1 MSTKYTKT
9 ALESSSIIII
19 PLPYLHKVFLVQ
31 VKPFKSMI
39 SRKNQWSPCCLTFPS
54 WRATKTKNL
63 PVAPFGPLII
73 FRHRIPKT
81 QILSKVSLCIFLDT
95 NHYKNNQNDQKQVS
109 YFGSFDGQFPI
120 SLHNE
125 NTDLEHGLICL
136 WNDQLMA
143 VTTSETSDSRI
154 WGNISVITFRF

>member
-81 QILSKVSLCIFLDT
+81 QILSKVSLRIFHDT

-109 YFGSFDGQFPI
+109 YFGSLMVNFPFHRTMKTVI
-120 SLHNE
+120 LNMDWYAYE
-125 NTDLEHGLICL
+125 MINL
-136 WNDQLMA
+136 WQLQHRKPVIQGFG
-143 VTTSETSDSRI
+143 VTSQ
-154 WGNISVITFRF
+154 